1 MCLFHLY
8 LGEIKNMEQ
17 LNTNYIELAKND
29 KDMSQMNIPLIS
41 RPTAVVYSGI
51 SEIDELIG
59 GLHAGQL
66 TAFIGKSSLL
76 STLLNRICFNTFDMF
91 HSPTVVLDAGNRLN
105 PFMLARFARMN
116 MISEKEL
123 LKQVYLSRACTVY
136 QLTDLLES
144 HVQSLVQRIRPVTV
158 VLTGLFSLL
167 DDASVSHEERTQLL
181 QLIMRQMRAL
191 AETYHVAMVLID
203 TSADGYDSI
212 LFDSLV
218 NTTVQVQDMSHC
230 PRITVTQNNAQ
241 VTVTSETV
249 GQLCLQDF
257 GMVI

>member
-1 MCLFHLY
+1 
-8 LGEIKNMEQ
+8 MEQ
-17 LNTNYIELAKND
+17 LHTNYIELAKQD
-29 KDMSQMNIPLIS
+29 KDTSQVNIPSIS

-76 STLLNRICFNTFDMF
+76 STLLHRVCFNTFDMF

-123 LKQVYLSRACTVY
+123 LKHVYLSRACTVY

-144 HVQSLVQRIRPVTV
+144 HVETLVHKVRPVTV

-167 DDASVSHEERTQLL
+167 DDADVSRKESIQLL
-181 QLIMRQMRAL
+181 QLVMKQMRQL

-203 TSADGYDSI
+203 TSTGCYDSI
-212 LFDSLV
+212 VFDSLV
-218 NTTVQVQDMSHC
+218 DTTIQVQDMSHC
-230 PRITVTQNNAQ
+230 PRITVTQKNAQ

-257 GMVI
+257 GMVM